1 MASLCPNSTRHL
13 IFNGQGPPWLALNGD
28 HIYLF
33 RSSKN
38 QGVGLS
44 SFRCLT
50 SGLCIDGISDTV
62 THNVPYPKR
71 SLIAL
76 AGHWCELSDIVK
88 PSSALPAYMSVFTT
102 IAQSSW
108 WTWCWNNAFW
118 ASSEPETLL
127 RLSYLWNPF
136 TIQYSILRYL
146 RLRIH
151 HQYRSK
157 SSPIRIQMQFQPLQL
172 SFAVSESITQLLLS
186 PYVTRGVVTST
197 AQPYCLLSLI
207 SIKHESG

>member
-1 MASLCPNSTRHL
+1 M
-13 IFNGQGPPWLALNGD
+13 FNLRLVHRWDKWQCAF
-28 HIYLF
+28 H
-33 RSSKN
+33 
-38 QGVGLS
+38 
-44 SFRCLT
+44 
-50 SGLCIDGISDTV
+50 
-62 THNVPYPKR
+62 PKR

-108 WTWCWNNAFW
+108 WTWCWHNAILTVLGFFR
-118 ASSEPETLL
+118 AGDSSTTVIPME
-127 RLSYLWNPF
+127 SF
-136 TIQYSILRYL
+136 TIRYSILRYL
-146 RLRIH
+146 RLRVH

-186 PYVTRGVVTST
+186 PYVTRGVITST

-207 SIKHESG
+207 SIKHDSG